1 MKVSFGRCRASYEYA
16 HGDSTQDPLMVQ
28 LPIALA
34 IEPRLLPYAEANGF
48 HMDTKVTLY
57 VNPSASNTEEF
68 GSTATSSSVRCLKR
82 WRSTIMTARMT
93 SSEMYVS
100 CDVLILG
107 ERMWFCHSRL
117 SMLRPK
123 HPFRDLVCSPGCF

>member
-1 MKVSFGRCRASYEYA
+1 MKVSFGRCRTSYKYA

-48 HMDTKVTLY
+48 HMDTKVTLH
-57 VNPSASNTEEF
+57 VNPSAANTEEF

-82 WRSTIMTARMT
+82 
-93 SSEMYVS
+93 
-100 CDVLILG
+100 
-107 ERMWFCHSRL
+107 
-117 SMLRPK
+117 
-123 HPFRDLVCSPGCF
+123 